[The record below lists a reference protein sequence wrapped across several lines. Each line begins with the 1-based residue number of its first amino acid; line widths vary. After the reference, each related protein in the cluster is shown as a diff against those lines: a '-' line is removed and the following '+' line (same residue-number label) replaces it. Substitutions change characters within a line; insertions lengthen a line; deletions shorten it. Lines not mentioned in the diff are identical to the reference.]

1 MMMMMVG
8 MMAMIK
14 GNNFFPTL
22 VEIMMAFIGSSIMI
36 MIATISNIA
45 IFTIII
51 VTIIIVIVIIVIII
65 VIILIVVHL
74 CAQASAQAW

>member
-36 MIATISNIA
+36 MIETISNIA

-51 VTIIIVIVIIVIII
+51 VTVIIIVIIIIII

-74 CAQASAQAW
+74 CAQAAAQAW